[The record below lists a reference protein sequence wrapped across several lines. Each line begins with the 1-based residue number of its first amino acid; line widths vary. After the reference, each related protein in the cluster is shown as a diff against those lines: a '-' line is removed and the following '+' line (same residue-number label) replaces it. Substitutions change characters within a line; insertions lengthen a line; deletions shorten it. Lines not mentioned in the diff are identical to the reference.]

1 MNVIFLDVDG
11 VLNNE
16 YTTDRIKGYVGID
29 DNKVRLLKQIV
40 DYFDAK
46 IVLSSTWRH
55 DIDNEIG
62 AYLFD
67 KLSKQGLF
75 IYDYT
80 PNISWTYRAKEVATW
95 INDNHNLIN
104 SVIILDDEDF
114 NWEYYQLDN
123 YWVRTLYN
131 DENGGLTETTV
142 NNIINY
148 KERFVYK
155 GE

>member
-16 YTTDRIKGYVGID
+16 YTTDRIKGYIGID

-62 AYLFD
+62 VYLFD
-67 KLSKQGLF
+67 KLSKQSLF

-80 PNISWTYRAKEVATW
+80 PNISWTRRAKEVVTW
-95 INDNHNLIN
+95 INDNYNLIN

-131 DENGGLTETTV
+131 DKNGGLTETTV